1 MRVARI
7 GLSRLPLAGP
17 DIDGHHF
24 KGRRGG
30 SRNRFFAERKGESEV
45 SRYARIEPTRFI
57 ILPTRI
63 LFNHNRALWQVRER
77 ATEHGDAGY
86 KTPVT
91 SMSKDFFALRH
102 STATGGVL
110 GLTPQKIRKMLIANI
125 LERTRM
131 TRLKTAAQVA
141 GLLILLPPV
150 VDFLVRSLIKW
161 MSVPQ
166 H

>member
-7 GLSRLPLAGP
+7 GLRLLPLVAVVS
-17 DIDGHHF
+17 DGCPF
-24 KGRRGG
+24 RVRRGG
-30 SRNRFFAERKGESEV
+30 SRNLFFVERKGELDA

-63 LFNHNRALWQVRER
+63 LFNHNRAPRQVRER

-86 KTPVT
+86 KTPVI

-150 VDFLVRSLIKW
+150 VDFLVRLLIKW